1 MKRLEDLLAF
11 IKKSKGS
18 GKSLSLLFEEY
29 ALKEKMNKY
38 SVRNL
43 YYSGLNK
50 LEQTNESEKIFK
62 RKKLV
67 RFSNEER
74 DELVE
79 TILENKLKGISVR
92 KTCKMLSNGDEKLCI
107 RYINKYRLE
116 MKNKNYENDNVVT
129 FVPKPLLNDND
140 IDSLFSGL
148 VKLIKENAVKQAG
161 VSASEVKQI
170 KQGLMRAN
178 DEILSLRN
186 KLRKEKDKNENLL
199 NKLNDNFEKMKWFS
213 LVK

>member
-11 IKKSKGS
+11 IKENKESC
-18 GKSLSLLFEEY
+18 KSLSLLFEEY
-29 ALKEKMNKY
+29 AAKEKMNKY

-50 LEQTNESEKIFK
+50 LEQTEESEKMFK

-67 RFSNEER
+67 RFSKEER
-74 DELVE
+74 DKLIE
-79 TILENKLKGISVR
+79 TILENKLKGVSVR

-116 MKNKNYENDNVVT
+116 MKNKNYENNNVVT
-129 FVPKPLLNDND
+129 FVPKPVLNDND

-161 VSASEVKQI
+161 VNASEVKQI

-178 DEILSLRN
+178 DEILSLRC
-186 KLRKEKDKNENLL
+186 KLRKEKDKNEDLL